1 MIKRLSI
8 VWRALVLAIQRP
20 QLIVSTLRYIRRS
33 RSPRMLLITIREAV
47 AQLSGSGLAGMAELQ
62 HIDREAEKARA
73 AGLAG
78 RGPRFSIVVPVYNT
92 EPKLLRKT
100 VDSVLNQPYADFELI
115 LVDDG
120 SPKPETGKGLDEI
133 AALDSRIVVIRRP
146 ANGGISAATN
156 DGLARADG
164 AWLLLLDHDDE
175 LTFHALTRLAERIAA
190 EPELDVVY
198 SDQLKINADGV
209 VIEHFLKPDWS
220 PVYLLGAM
228 YPGHV
233 LTVRTALAREV
244 GAFDTAYDGVQ
255 DFEFFLRLSERTTA
269 IGHLSEPLYRWRAI
283 AGSVA
288 LGADEKDNIGPLQA
302 RAVAAHLKRLGRTWT
317 AAQHPSLPHRVRL
330 GAGPDTALPKVSI
343 VIPSRD
349 QGEVLERCLDSI
361 FALTDYPDFEVIVVD
376 NETVDPLALAAMA
389 RHPIIKIDNPGPFN
403 FSNANN
409 RAGPVASGELI
420 LFLNN
425 DTEVLDAGWL
435 RDMAMYFEDSEIGA
449 VGPMLLY
456 EDRRVQH
463 AGVVLGARGTADHVM
478 RNFPQDVDGYGGSLA
493 VAREVS
499 AVTAACLMMRK
510 ADFDALGRYSP
521 DYARHYQDVDL
532 CLKIRQAGF
541 RIIATP
547 WPRVI
552 HHESRSRGNEV
563 YDFGD
568 RAILIDRWRDA
579 IQARDPYYNR
589 RLSLER
595 LDYSLT

>member
-1 MIKRLSI
+1 MIDRLSI
-8 VWRALVLAIQRP
+8 AWRALVLAVKRP
-20 QLIVSTLRYIRRS
+20 RLVVSTLRYIGRS
-33 RSPRMLLITIREAV
+33 RSPRMLLVAIREAV
-47 AQLSGSGLAGMAELQ
+47 VQLTGPGLAGLPALS
-62 HIDREAEKARA
+62 HVDREAEKARA

-78 RGPRFSIVVPVYNT
+78 RGPRFSVVVPVYNT
-92 EPKLLRKT
+92 DPTLLRKA
-100 VDSVLNQPYADFELI
+100 VDSVLKQPYDDFELI

-120 SPKPETGKGLDEI
+120 SPEPATGKALDEI
-133 AALDSRIVVIRRP
+133 AGLDPRIVLIRRP
-146 ANGGISAATN
+146 RNGGISAATN
-156 DGLARADG
+156 DGLARASG

-175 LTFHALTRLAERIAA
+175 LTFHALTRLAERLVA
-190 EPELDVVY
+190 EPELDAVY
-198 SDQLKINADGV
+198 SDQVKINADGV

-233 LTVRTALAREV
+233 LTVRTALAREI

-255 DFEFFLRLSERTTA
+255 DFEFFLRLSGRTTA

-302 RAVAAHLKRLGRTWT
+302 EAVTAHLRRLGRSWT
-317 AAQHPSLPHRVRL
+317 AVPHPSLPHRVRL
-330 GAGPDTALPKVSI
+330 GAGPDTVLPKVSI

-361 FALTDYPDFEVIVVD
+361 FALTDYPAFEVIVVD
-376 NETVDPLALAAMA
+376 NETVDPRALDAMA
-389 RHPIIKIDNPGPFN
+389 RHPILKIDNPGPFN

-409 RAGPVASGELI
+409 RAVPAASGDLI

-425 DTEVLDAGWL
+425 DTEVLETGWL
-435 RDMAMYFEDSEIGA
+435 RDMALYFEDPGIGA

-478 RNFPQDVDGYGGSLA
+478 RNFPQDVDGYGGSLS

-510 ADFDALGRYSP
+510 ADFEALGGYSS

-532 CLKIRQAGF
+532 CLKIREAGL

-547 WPRVI
+547 WPRMI
-552 HHESRSRGNEV
+552 HHESRSRGAEV

-568 RAILIDRWRDA
+568 RAILIDRWRDS

-595 LDYSLT
+595 LDYSLA